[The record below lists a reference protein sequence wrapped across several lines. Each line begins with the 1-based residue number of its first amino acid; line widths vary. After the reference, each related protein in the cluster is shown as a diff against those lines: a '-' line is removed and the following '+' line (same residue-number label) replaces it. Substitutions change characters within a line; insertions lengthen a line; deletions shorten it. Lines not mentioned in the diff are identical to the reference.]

1 MGRLS
6 RFYVVYLECW
16 CWPVAPAEDVSL
28 GLSEKGLGGV
38 SLVLAAS
45 TVYKKSRP
53 PRRIPQAAG
62 RSVSGR
68 QAASTAMS
76 AAVGQG
82 GACMLIIAGSS
93 VTAMGGG
100 RFDPVR

>member
-38 SLVLAAS
+38 SLVLVGS
-45 TVYKKSRP
+45 TVYKKSP
-53 PRRIPQAAG
+53 PVASKRRG
-62 RSVSGR
+62 RGVSGR
-68 QAASTAMS
+68 QVASTAPS
-76 AAVGQG
+76 AAVGHRGGVSFGQG
-82 GACMLIIAGSS
+82 A
-93 VTAMGGG
+93 
-100 RFDPVR
+100 R